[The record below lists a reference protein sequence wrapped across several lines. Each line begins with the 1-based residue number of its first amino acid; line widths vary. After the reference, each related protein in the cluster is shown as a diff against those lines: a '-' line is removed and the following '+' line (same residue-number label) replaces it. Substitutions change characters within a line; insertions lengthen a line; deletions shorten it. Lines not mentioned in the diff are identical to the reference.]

1 MGHTARDLQVLRR
14 MALFTANDEPMEPTM
29 IRTLLTT
36 SAVALVLST
45 AAIAQTTTDPAAP
58 AAPEPT
64 VGQQVDNALD
74 NAGDALQNAG
84 DAVQDAAQDAGAA
97 VDNAVDNAG
106 QAVDNA
112 VDSTGAA
119 INNAGDAIG
128 DTLRQPWDYAS
139 GYTIGT
145 DDVIVNDLLGA
156 PVYSSTSDDAEEIGS
171 VNDLII
177 TADGDINAVV
187 IGVGGFL
194 GIGEKNVAVD
204 FLSLEYN
211 MAADNTW
218 RWVLP
223 TTKEALEAA
232 PEFVWQN
239 PREVNVAPVDGMAVD
254 TMAPADPA
262 APAVPQ

>member
-1 MGHTARDLQVLRR
+1 
-14 MALFTANDEPMEPTM
+14 M

-36 SAVALVLST
+36 SALALVLST
-45 AAIAQTTTDPAAP
+45 AAIAQTTPAAP
-58 AAPEPT
+58 ADSDPT
-64 VGQQVDNALD
+64 IGQQVDEAVDNAGD
-74 NAGDALQNAG
+74 AMQNAGDALQNS
-84 DAVQDAAQDAGAA
+84 AQDAG
-97 VDNAVDNAG
+97 
-106 QAVDNA
+106 QAV
-112 VDSTGAA
+112 
-119 INNAGDAIG
+119 NNAATDIANA
-128 DTLRQPWDYAS
+128 TRQPWDISA

-145 DDVIVNDLLGA
+145 GDIIVNDILGA
-156 PVYSSTSDDAEEIGS
+156 PVYSSTADDAEEIGK

-204 FLSLEYN
+204 YASLEYN

-223 TTKEALEAA
+223 TTAEALGAA

-239 PREVNVAPVDGMAVD
+239 PREEAVD
-254 TMAPADPA
+254 PAIAPADGMAPADPA
-262 APAVPQ
+262 MAPADSMAPADPAMAPAAPAQ

>member
-1 MGHTARDLQVLRR
+1 
-14 MALFTANDEPMEPTM
+14 M

-45 AAIAQTTTDPAAP
+45 AAIAQTTTIDPAAP

-74 NAGDALQNAG
+74 NAGDAMQNAG
-84 DAVQDAAQDAGAA
+84 DAVQDAAQ
-97 VDNAVDNAG
+97 NAG
-106 QAVDNA
+106 NAVDNA

-119 INNAGDAIG
+119 MNNVGDAIG
-128 DTLRQPWDYAS
+128 NTLRQPWDYAT
-139 GYTIGT
+139 GYTIGA

-156 PVYSSTSDDAEEIGS
+156 PVYSSTADDAEEIGS

-223 TTKEALEAA
+223 TTKEALESA

-239 PREVNVAPVDGMAVD
+239 PRDVNVAPADGMAVD
-254 TMAPADPA
+254 TMAPADGMAPA
-262 APAVPQ
+262 APAVQ